1 VDTVYLDFSKTFDT
15 ISYSI
20 LLEKLAVHGLDGNT
34 LHWVKIWLD
43 FQAQRV
49 VANGAKSIW

>member
-1 VDTVYLDFSKTFDT
+1 MDTVYLDFSKTFDT